1 MPSVPPRSHP
11 SAIRRRAGP
20 DTIPAVLTSPW
31 PTTPATDA
39 ERDAYRDAVP
49 RPFWLDRRENPATYP
64 ALSGAVDAG
73 LCIVG
78 GGFTGLW
85 AAIHA
90 KTRTPDRD
98 VVLLE
103 ADRIGSGATGRNG
116 GFLSASITHGIG
128 NGVSHFPDEIET
140 LERLGLENFEELRSD
155 LDRLGIACDFE
166 DNGEFAVALEPH
178 QVEPLKEEAELLAR
192 YGHRVELL
200 DRDRVRAEVD
210 SPTYLAALWDR
221 TGSAIVDPA
230 KLADGLAVAAS
241 RLGVAIH
248 ERTSATRI
256 DGPSAGG
263 AVRITTGTGGEV
275 RAGRALLAT
284 SAFPP
289 LRRSLRRYIVPVYDY
304 VLVTEP
310 LSAEQLAA
318 IGWRNRQGIS
328 DTGNQFHYYRLTDDD
343 RILWGGFEA
352 VYRFGGPV
360 ESRYD
365 VDEGTFAALSQH
377 FFATFP
383 QLRGVRFSHKWGGAI
398 DTSSRFSCFFE
409 LSHGGRVA
417 FAGGYT
423 GLGVGSSRFGAAT
436 ALDLLDGRRTEAT
449 ALRYVRT
456 KPVPFPP
463 EPLRWAIVQFTRNR
477 LAAADRDSG
486 RMGLW
491 LRTLDRLGLG
501 FDS

>member
-1 MPSVPPRSHP
+1 MPPGYDHDPLSPAAQPGP
-11 SAIRRRAGP
+11 TAWPAFDPTDEERA
-20 DTIPAVLTSPW
+20 
-31 PTTPATDA
+31 
-39 ERDAYRDAVP
+39 AYRDAIP
-49 RPFWLDRRENPATYP
+49 RPFWLDRRVGPPAHP
-64 ALSGAVDAG
+64 ALAGAVDAG

-90 KTRTPDRD
+90 KARAPERD

-103 ADRIGSGATGRNG
+103 SETIGSGATGRNG
-116 GFLSASITHGIG
+116 GFLSSSITHGIG
-128 NGVSHFPDEIET
+128 NGLTRFPAEVET
-140 LERLGLENFEELRSD
+140 LERLGLENFEAMRAD
-155 LDRLGIACDFE
+155 LGRFGVDCDFE
-166 DNGEFAVALEPH
+166 ANGEFAVAVEPH
-178 QVEPLKEEAELLAR
+178 QVEPLAEEAELLAR
-192 YGHRVELL
+192 YGHDVELL
-200 DRDRVRAEVD
+200 DREAVRAEVD
-210 SPTYLAALWDR
+210 SPTYLGAVWDR

-230 KLADGLAVAAS
+230 KLADGLAAAATE
-241 RLGVAIH
+241 LGVTIH
-248 ERTSATRI
+248 ERTRAVSLGEHGR
-256 DGPSAGG
+256 GG
-263 AVRITTGTGGEV
+263 AICVGTAAGGEV
-275 RAGRALLAT
+275 RAGRVLLAT

-289 LRRSLRRYIVPVYDY
+289 LRRSLGRYIVPVYDY

-310 LSAEQLAA
+310 IDPDRLAE

-328 DTGNQFHYYRLTDDD
+328 DTGNQFHYYRLTDDN

-360 ESRYD
+360 DASL
-365 VDEGTFAALSQH
+365 DEDEETFAALSQH

-383 QLRGVRFSHKWGGAI
+383 QLRGLRFSHKWGGAI
-398 DTSSRFSCFFE
+398 DTSSRFSVFFE

-423 GLGVGSSRFGAAT
+423 GLGVGASRFGAEV

-449 ALRYVRT
+449 ALDYVRT

-477 LAAADRDSG
+477 LAAADRNAG